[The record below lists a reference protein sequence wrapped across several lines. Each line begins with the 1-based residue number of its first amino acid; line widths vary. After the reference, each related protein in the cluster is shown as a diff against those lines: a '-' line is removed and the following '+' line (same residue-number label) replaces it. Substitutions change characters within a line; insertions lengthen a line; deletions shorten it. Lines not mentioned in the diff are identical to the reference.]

1 MDDAPDEVTSMLIDI
16 GLFEHAEL
24 LREEGCRGIPELV
37 NVRSLKELNI
47 KHFHAHAIAE
57 EAKKR
62 MLLQSGGSAGAEDS
76 VEDFTNGE
84 TKLVERSTASDD
96 FRPASWDFVLKECK
110 RFEEYKTQTGNGR
123 DAFIKKKQ
131 KPYSER
137 ALRRWKKEWLPVV
150 TDEEGELFPEV
161 DDFSVC
167 PKGVRR
173 FKQNVKDKSK
183 GSDPGS
189 AAEAVDG
196 DEAQSD

>member
-1 MDDAPDEVTSMLIDI
+1 M
-16 GLFEHAEL
+16 
-24 LREEGCRGIPELV
+24 
-37 NVRSLKELNI
+37 
-47 KHFHAHAIAE
+47 
-57 EAKKR
+57 
-62 MLLQSGGSAGAEDS
+62 
-76 VEDFTNGE
+76 
-84 TKLVERSTASDD
+84 RST
-96 FRPASWDFVLKECK
+96 RLKPG
-110 RFEEYKTQTGNGR
+110 T
-123 DAFIKKKQ
+123 DATPLSRKKQ